1 LKLSDIGEF
10 GIISSI
16 RADLKD
22 FQKEVIVGIG
32 DDTAAIEVS
41 GEKLLLF
48 TSDSLVEDIHF
59 RWDYASPFQVGW
71 KAMVVNISDIAAVGG
86 NPTYCLVS
94 LALPADTERNL
105 VREVYRGLKKAASK
119 YRVGIVGGDTV
130 RAPSFIITVSLLGEV
145 KRENIVLRSGAKP
158 GDLIYV
164 TGQLGSSGAGL
175 ACLKTPN
182 WKVKPKISQFLIK
195 RHLMLSPRLVEGQK
209 IASSQIATSMIDLSD
224 GLASDLHRL
233 AEESKIGA
241 VLWEDA
247 FPIALATE
255 QLAKVT
261 GKPLLEWVL
270 YGGED
275 YELLFTVPPN
285 KRKKIEQTVGF
296 PHALIGEIVDRDQGI
311 YLKRREGN
319 RTKIEDRG
327 YNHFFWSKEVKNKSN
342 LRRSKR

>member
-1 LKLSDIGEF
+1 MKLSDIGEF
-10 GIISSI
+10 GVISSI
-16 RADLKD
+16 RSDLKD

-32 DDTAAIEVS
+32 DDTAAIKVS

-48 TSDSLVEDIHF
+48 TSDSLVEDVHF
-59 RWDYASPFQVGW
+59 KWDYTSPFQVGW
-71 KAMVVNISDIAAVGG
+71 KALVVNISDVAAVGG
-86 NPTYCLVS
+86 NPTHCLVS
-94 LALPADTERNL
+94 LALPSDTERNL

-175 ACLKTPN
+175 ACLKAPN
-182 WKVKPKISQFLIK
+182 WKVKPEIRQFLIK
-195 RHLMLSPRLVEGQK
+195 KHLMLSPRLAEGQK
-209 IASSQIATSMIDLSD
+209 IASSQIAASMIDLSD

-233 AEESKIGA
+233 AEESKVGA
-241 VLWEDA
+241 VLWEDE
-247 FPIALATE
+247 FPTALATE
-255 QLAKVT
+255 QLAKVM
-261 GKPLLEWVL
+261 GKSLLEWIL

-275 YELLFTVPPN
+275 YELLFAVPPN
-285 KRKKIEQTVGF
+285 KKEELKQTLSF
-296 PHALIGEIVDRDQGI
+296 PHTLIGEIVDRDQGI
-311 YLKRREGN
+311 YLKKRGGN

-327 YNHFFWSKEVKNKSN
+327 YNHFSASTK
-342 LRRSKR
+342 

>member
-10 GIISSI
+10 GVISSI
-16 RADLKD
+16 RSDLRD

-32 DDTAAIEVS
+32 DDTAAIKVS

-48 TSDSLVEDIHF
+48 TSDSLVEDVHF
-59 RWDYASPFQVGW
+59 KWDYTSPFQVGW
-71 KAMVVNISDIAAVGG
+71 KALVVNISDVAAVGG
-86 NPTYCLVS
+86 NPTHCLVS
-94 LALPADTERNL
+94 LALPSDTERNL

-175 ACLKTPN
+175 ACLKAPN
-182 WKVKPKISQFLIK
+182 WKVKPEIRQFLIK
-195 RHLMLSPRLVEGQK
+195 KHLMLSPRLVEGQK

-233 AEESKIGA
+233 AEESKVGA
-241 VLWEDA
+241 VLWEDE
-247 FPIALATE
+247 FPTALATE
-255 QLAKVT
+255 QLAKVM
-261 GKPLLEWVL
+261 GKSLLEWIL

-275 YELLFTVPPN
+275 YELLFAVPPN
-285 KRKKIEQTVGF
+285 KKEKLKQTLSF
-296 PHALIGEIVDRDQGI
+296 PHTLIGEIVDRDQGI
-311 YLKRREGN
+311 YLKNRGGN

-327 YNHFFWSKEVKNKSN
+327 YNHFSASTK
-342 LRRSKR
+342 

>member
-10 GIISSI
+10 RVISSI
-16 RADLKD
+16 RSDLKD

-32 DDTAAIEVS
+32 DDTAAIKVS

-48 TSDSLVEDIHF
+48 TSDSLVEDVHF
-59 RWDYASPFQVGW
+59 KWDYTSPFQVGW
-71 KAMVVNISDIAAVGG
+71 KALVVNISDVAAVGG
-86 NPTYCLVS
+86 NPTHCLVS
-94 LALPADTERNL
+94 LALPSDTERNL

-175 ACLKTPN
+175 ACLKAPN
-182 WKVKPKISQFLIK
+182 WKVKPEIRQFLIEK
-195 RHLMLSPRLVEGQK
+195 HLMLSPRLVEGQK

-233 AEESKIGA
+233 AEESKVGA
-241 VLWEDA
+241 VLWEDE
-247 FPIALATE
+247 FPTALATE
-255 QLAKVT
+255 QLAKVM
-261 GKPLLEWVL
+261 GKSLLEWIL

-275 YELLFTVPPN
+275 YELLFAVPPN
-285 KRKKIEQTVGF
+285 KKEKLRQTLGF
-296 PHALIGEIVDRDQGI
+296 PHTLIGEIVDRDQGI
-311 YLKRREGN
+311 YLKKRGGN

-327 YNHFFWSKEVKNKSN
+327 YNHFSASTK
-342 LRRSKR
+342 